1 MFRCLSCGL
10 CFFTTAG
17 KEDHYCPGEGTP
29 KPAKPVCH
37 ICGTKRQ
44 RNLIIS
50 YSTKKGE
57 SFFWILS
64 ENQEETYQDGKI
76 NRTVICHRCSML
88 DLSGDD
94 LRYLKDR
101 YFPAG
106 DMKRY
111 KDLRQK
117 VLANSHKR
125 NMGGD

>member
-1 MFRCLSCGL
+1 MIRCKDCGAF
-10 CFFTTAG
+10 FFTAEGIEQHCCIG
-17 KEDHYCPGEGTP
+17 KDPGP
-29 KPAKPVCH
+29 DKPACH

-50 YSTKKGE
+50 YLKKKGE
-57 SFFWILS
+57 SILWVLHGDP
-64 ENQEETYQDGKI
+64 YQAFRDGKLDR
-76 NRTVICHRCSML
+76 NVICHRCSML
-88 DLSGDD
+88 ELSQDD

-106 DMKRY
+106 DMRRY

-117 VLANSHKR
+117 VLANAHKR